1 MNKRMKYLPVYFTT
15 LLLLII
21 VIGCSSSKQ
30 LKPVSN
36 APAVQEPLHLY
47 EVLPDEQ
54 EKKSL
59 VGFLTREQVTTDT
72 AFDWYQTN
80 LKYFRLDSTTV
91 QSIRAKKDKI
101 HLVLFMG
108 TWCHDSQ
115 QLVPKYFETLKA
127 ANFKDENLTIIGTD
141 RNKKT
146 IEGLHHLF
154 NLQSV
159 PTMIVLQNGIE
170 IGRVV
175 EYGSTTFVDKEL
187 GELVQKAE

>member
-1 MNKRMKYLPVYFTT
+1 MKYLPAYFTS

-21 VIGCSSSKQ
+21 VIGCSNSKQ
-30 LKPVSN
+30 AKPASN
-36 APAVQEPLHLY
+36 GIAAPTPLHLY
-47 EVLPDEQ
+47 QVLPDDK
-54 EKKSL
+54 EKKTL
-59 VGFLTREQVTTDT
+59 VGFLTREQVTNDT

-80 LKYFRLDSTTV
+80 LKYFRLDSATV
-91 QSIRAKKDKI
+91 QGIRAKKDKI

-115 QLVPKYFETLKA
+115 QLVPKYLETLKA

-141 RNKKT
+141 RDKKT

-154 NLQSV
+154 NLQNV
-159 PTMIVLQNGIE
+159 PTIIVLQNGKE
-170 IGRVV
+170 VGRVV

-187 GELVQKAE
+187 GELMQKVE